1 MKRIATCLLF
11 GIVLAGT
18 AYAHNMQTTLTPGQL
33 RERCE
38 AAGGTFVDGAGNV
51 YECTMDTQ
59 DGVTHHIT
67 CVDLPDLGYMD
78 CSWYRKSPKVTKLLR
93 GLSVI
98 RNDASRPGSSGN
110 GHDGGKSP
118 DVK

>member
-1 MKRIATCLLF
+1 MKRIVTSLLF
-11 GIVLAGT
+11 GFVLAGT
-18 AYAHNMQTTLTPGQL
+18 AHAYNTQTTLTPGQL

-38 AAGGTFVDGAGNV
+38 AAGGTFVDGAGDV

-67 CVDLPDLGYMD
+67 CVHLPDLGYMD

-93 GLSVI
+93 DLSVI
-98 RNDASRPGSSGN
+98 RNDADRPRSD
-110 GHDGGKSP
+110 DGGKNTN
-118 DVK
+118 VK